1 MPRPASTSPTC
12 PAQILKVGVEHWLT
26 PERGAPSWSLPATWC
41 CSETRANRNAR
52 LPGYATL
59 AVHTSF
65 DVTKRVQLYAIVNN
79 VLDRHFAAHVPVGW
93 PKGALLIACRHGR
106 RRLVCAAGGG
116 SLRRSRAGRLGG
128 RPHIDEPATG

>member
-26 PERGAPSWSLPATWC
+26 PERGAPSWSPPATWC

-65 DVTKRVQLYAIVNN
+65 DVTKRVQLTPSSTMFSTGILRLTY
-79 VLDRHFAAHVPVGW
+79 PSGG
-93 PKGALLIACRHGR
+93 PKVRY
-106 RRLVCAAGGG
+106 
-116 SLRRSRAGRLGG
+116 
-128 RPHIDEPATG
+128 